1 MKTNFTFEELSK
13 VFASVAKI
21 ESAVARQ
28 IEAEKE
34 YDEKD
39 RVFDAEFAKYGY
51 TFFNAPKSLQTM
63 FDEKCALM
71 DKAEKEQKKAFKA
84 VKDFAALIEIGEGV
98 ERICDSWTEDE
109 VKGYIDRKLYWQIE
123 RIASH
128 CRYLAVV
135 IANRVR

>member
-21 ESAVARQ
+21 EKLTANQ
-28 IEAEKE
+28 LEAEKAYE
-34 YDEKD
+34 GH
-39 RVFDAEFAKYGY
+39 RTIFDAEFAKYGY
-51 TFFNAPKSLQTM
+51 TFFNAPDSLQTM
-63 FDEKCALM
+63 FDENCLLM

-84 VKDFAALIEIGEGV
+84 VKDFASLVEVGKGV
-98 ERICDSWTEDE
+98 CDNWTEDE
-109 VKGYIDRKLYWQIE
+109 VKGYIDGKHYWQIE

>member
-21 ESAVARQ
+21 EKLTANQLEADKAYEEHSA
-28 IEAEKE
+28 IFE
-34 YDEKD
+34 D
-39 RVFDAEFAKYGY
+39 EFAKYGY
-51 TFFNAPKSLQTM
+51 TFFRAPKSLQTM

-71 DKAEKEQKKAFKA
+71 DKAEKERKKAFKA
-84 VKDFAALIEIGEGV
+84 VKDFAALVEVGNGV
-98 ERICDSWTEDE
+98 RDNWTEDE
-109 VKGYIDRKLYWQIE
+109 VKGYIDGKRFYQIE
-123 RIASH
+123 RIASY